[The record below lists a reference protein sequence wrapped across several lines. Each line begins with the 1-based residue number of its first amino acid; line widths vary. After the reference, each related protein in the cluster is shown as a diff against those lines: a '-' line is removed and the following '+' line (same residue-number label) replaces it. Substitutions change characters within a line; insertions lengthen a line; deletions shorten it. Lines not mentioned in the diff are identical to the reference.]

1 MTKLIGVIKSR
12 YFVAA
17 VVVLAVAVFGFAKV
31 YKQAQA
37 DIACTGYN
45 TNSPALN
52 IWPLTWSGEA
62 CHDYALVDAKNLNGG
77 RYALSQAE
85 HDAGFFVNPG
95 DRVRVSVYFH
105 NGANQAPASDPYANI
120 ARNVT
125 AFSYYDTNLG
135 TSHAVN
141 GALMS
146 SNAGVASSSNHGGDV
161 TVKSNIPTTLSYVPQ
176 STQMCVSQAYI
187 QATHISANTSSSNV
201 CGYTFDNQ
209 PMYLVNLPDGIS
221 TNRGVDLGDLP
232 ACFPYA
238 GFVIYTLQV
247 NGVAGPAQTNLS
259 LTKTVSLSGQ
269 NSFSKSV
276 NTKNGDVVDF
286 RVTVVNNGP
295 GVANNI
301 NIRDILPVGLS
312 LISGTGRLNG
322 VGGYDSVV
330 TSSNGYSTG
339 MNLQTGAQMVF
350 TFSATVNV
358 ASGSLIN
365 NASAQGSNT
374 NYTSD
379 SATVNVSSGTANACI
394 IDSFTADSSTV
405 TAGSSTILRFSASNV
420 VSGSMYISGGRFNGY
435 SLNGLSS
442 IDTGTLNTTT
452 TYTITANGI
461 GGSCSRSVTVTVS
474 GTPPVSGTA
483 CAIDTFTANNL
494 IVNSGSSTTLNW
506 TTSNVGSNGL
516 YLSGGRFN
524 GQLVANNGSIDTG
537 AINGT
542 VTYTLFGSGTNGSCS
557 RSVTVTVSGTPPVSG
572 TACTIDTLTVDSAT
586 VNSGSATTLNWT
598 TSNVGSNGLYLSGGG
613 FTGQPVANNGSMVT
627 NPLFNTA
634 TFTLFGTGTNGSCT
648 RSITVSV
655 AGTPGTSGTA
665 CSIDSFS
672 ADSFNGTY
680 GNSTTLRWSASN
692 ANSLYL
698 SGGRFNGQLVA
709 NGGSI
714 DSGALYGST
723 TFTLFGNG
731 NNGSCTRS
739 ISLGTSGYYYP
750 PYNSGNTYCN
760 IDSFVADSYSVS
772 YGSSTTLRWNANSS
786 NTLSIY
792 GGRFNGQSVSASGS
806 MDSGPITGTTTFTLS
821 GYIFGS
827 NCSRNLT
834 VNVSTG
840 AVAGASIGLSYS
852 KSAFNN
858 TKNMDATT
866 VLAEKENY
874 ITYTLVT
881 TNTGGNTVYN
891 FVVADDLSGVL
902 AYADI
907 DGSDQLSKGYI
918 LSGNTISFP
927 AQTIYANSSVT
938 NTFKVRVKYNLPS
951 ASNLSMVNTYG
962 NTVTVRLTAPQ
973 VLGATFVAPKTGA
986 GATLAVLFAALVTLL
1001 FAYAKRKGTFKSL
1014 LEKMLKVRIE

>member
-1 MTKLIGVIKSR
+1 MTKLIGIIKSR

-17 VVVLAVAVFGFAKV
+17 VVVLAVAFFGFAKV

-105 NGANQAPASDPYANI
+105 NGANQAPASDPNANI

-125 AFSYYDTNLG
+125 AVSYYDTTLG

-146 SNAGVASSSNHGGDV
+146 SNAGTVSSSNHGGDV
-161 TVKSNIPTTLSYVPQ
+161 TVKSNVPTTLSYVPQ

-187 QATHISANTSSSNV
+187 QATQISANTSSSNV
-201 CGYTFDNQ
+201 CGTTFDNQ
-209 PMYLVNLPDGIS
+209 PMYLVDLPDGIS
-221 TNRGVDLGDLP
+221 TNSGVDLGDLP

-247 NGVAGPAQTNLS
+247 NGVSGPAQTNIS

-286 RVTVVNNGP
+286 RVAVTNNGP

-301 NIRDILPVGLS
+301 NIRDILPAGMS

-322 VGGYDSVV
+322 VGGFDAVV
-330 TSSNGYSTG
+330 TSSNGYSSG
-339 MNLQTGAQMVF
+339 MNLQTGAQMIF

-358 ASGSLIN
+358 GSGALIN

-374 NYTSD
+374 NFTSD
-379 SATVNVSSGTANACI
+379 SATVNVSTTATACI
-394 IDSFTADSSTV
+394 IDTFTADSLTVAAGGST
-405 TAGSSTILRFSASNV
+405 TLRFSASNV
-420 VSGSMYISGGRFNGY
+420 IAGSMYISGGRFNGY
-435 SLNGLSS
+435 SLSGLSS
-442 IDTGTLNTTT
+442 VDTGALNTTT
-452 TYTITANGI
+452 TYTITANGT
-461 GGSCSRSVTVTVS
+461 GGSCSRNVTVTVS
-474 GTPPVSGTA
+474 GTPPPSGTA
-483 CAIDTFTANNL
+483 CTIDSFTANNL

-506 TTSNVGSNGL
+506 TTSNVGTNGL

-537 AINGT
+537 ALTGT
-542 VTYTLFGSGTNGSCS
+542 VIYTLFGNGTNGSCT

-572 TACTIDTLTVDSAT
+572 TACTIDTLTVDSAI
-586 VNSGSATTLNWT
+586 VNSGSSTTIRWT
-598 TSNVGSNGLYLSGGG
+598 TSNVGANGLYLSGGG
-613 FTGQPVANNGSMVT
+613 FTGQPVTNNGSMVT

-655 AGTPGTSGTA
+655 TGNPGNSGVA

-680 GNSTTLRWSASN
+680 GSSTTLRWSASN
-692 ANSLYL
+692 INSLYL
-698 SGGRFNGQLVA
+698 SGGRFNGQIVS

-714 DSGALYGST
+714 DSGPLYSST

-739 ISLGTSGYYYP
+739 ITLGTSGNYNP
-750 PYNSGNTYCN
+750 PGNAYCT
-760 IDSFVADSYSVS
+760 IDSFIADSYTVS
-772 YGSSTTLRWNANSS
+772 YGSSTTLRWSANSS

-792 GGRFNGQSVSASGS
+792 GGRFNGQSVSNSGS
-806 MDSGPITGTTTFTLS
+806 MDSGAITGTTTFTLS
-821 GYIFGS
+821 GYVFGS
-827 NCSRNLT
+827 SCSRNLT

-840 AVAGASIGLSYS
+840 AVAGASIGLNYS

-881 TNTGGNTVYN
+881 TNTGNVAVYN
-891 FVVADDLSGVL
+891 YIVTDDLSGVL

-907 DGSDQLSKGYI
+907 DGSDQLSKGYT
-918 LSGNTISFP
+918 LSGNNLSFP

-938 NTFKVRVKYNLPS
+938 NTFKVRVKYNLPN

-962 NTVTVRLTAPQ
+962 NTVTVRITAPQ
-973 VLGATFVAPKTGA
+973 VLGVAFVAPKTGA
-986 GATLAVLFAALVTLL
+986 GATLAVLFAAFVTLL
-1001 FAYAKRKGTFKSL
+1001 FAYAKRKGTFSTL
-1014 LEKMLKVRIE
+1014 LEKMPKVRIE